1 VRLKAMI
8 FLLGSAAAA
17 AAVTALAAWLL
28 VMHRPTLS
36 ATGQILRAAISFP
49 IVAALFFVV
58 ATAVALT
65 GAADA
70 PPNQGAGMAVFAMV
84 FFLFYAI
91 AVGAVIGVPTAILT
105 VKALRGP

>member
-1 VRLKAMI
+1 ML

-17 AAVTALAAWLL
+17 VAVTALAAWLL
-28 VMHRPTLS
+28 VMHRPALS
-36 ATGQILRAAISFP
+36 AGGQIVRAAMSFP
-49 IVAALFFVV
+49 LVAALFFIV
-58 ATAVALT
+58 AVAVALT

-84 FFLFYAI
+84 FFLVYAV
-91 AVGAVIGVPTAILT
+91 AVGAVVGIPTAILT